1 MPPVS
6 PMLAR
11 LADSLPVGPGLTY
24 EPKWDGFRCLAFRD
38 GEEVDLRSRNQR
50 PLGRYFPEVVEA
62 LRAVPTRRF
71 AVDGELLVEGPRGIR
86 FEDLMVRLHPAASRV
101 ERLRRETPASLVAF
115 DALAVADDD
124 LLAAPF
130 ALRRDRLALVDGFPS
145 RALCLTPATADVQLA
160 ERWLDE
166 PGPGIDGVVVK
177 RADLPYEPGKRA
189 MVKVKRQRT
198 ADCVVAGFRWLADKP
213 LVGSLLLGLYDS
225 QGVLRHV
232 GVASSFTASR
242 RAALVDQ
249 LAPYVTELRG
259 QTWEQGFGLRRSPIG
274 RLLGAA
280 GGGLPTSSSTGSRSA
295 PTWRARSCSIAGTGT
310 ASATRPASSA
320 GGPTGRPRRAR
331 STSSA
336 GPPRRPV
343 ELSPARRGRRPSCPA
358 ARSGRRA

>member
-130 ALRRDRLALVDGFPS
+130 ALRRDRLTALVDGFPS

-198 ADCVVAGFRWLADKP
+198 ADCVVAGFRWSADKP

-280 GGGLPTSSSTGSRSA
+280 GRRTPDLELDWQPL
-295 PTWRARSCSIAGTGT
+295 
-310 ASATRPASSA
+310 RPDLACEVVFDRWD
-320 GGPTGRPRRAR
+320 GDRFRH
-331 STSSA
+331 
-336 GPPRRPV
+336 
-343 ELSPARRGRRPSCPA
+343 PARFLRWRPDRAPPSCTFDQLGGA
-358 ARSGRRA
+358 AEATG